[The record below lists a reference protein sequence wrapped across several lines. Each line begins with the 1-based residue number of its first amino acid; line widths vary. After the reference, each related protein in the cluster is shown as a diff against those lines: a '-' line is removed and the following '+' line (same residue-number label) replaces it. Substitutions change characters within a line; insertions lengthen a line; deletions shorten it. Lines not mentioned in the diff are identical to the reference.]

1 LSLDLDKLLTDES
14 RPTLPQPDRAASDWN
29 ELDFAMPR
37 PASEVLEERLKVPTE
52 LKGHV
57 MVTSF
62 ESLKAWVRSRSLWP
76 LSFGLACCAIEMMAV
91 GTARFDISRF
101 GAEVFRP
108 SPRQADVMIVSGTV
122 TTKMAPQ
129 ARRLY
134 DQMAEPKYVIAMGTC
149 VIAGGPYQGSY
160 STVPGIDNFLPVDVY
175 VAGCPPR
182 PDALIYSVM
191 QLQRKI
197 EQEARIKK

>member
-1 LSLDLDKLLTDES
+1 VQPVNGVD
-14 RPTLPQPDRAASDWN
+14 RPDSTA
-29 ELDFAMPR
+29 LDFAKPV
-37 PASEVLEERLKVPTE
+37 PADQILESRLKVPDE
-52 LKGHV
+52 LRGHV
-57 MVTSF
+57 MVTSLD
-62 ESLKAWVRSRSLWP
+62 SLVSWARRSSLWP
-76 LSFGLACCAIEMMAV
+76 LTFGLACCAIEMMAV

-122 TTKMAPQ
+122 TVKMAP
-129 ARRLY
+129 AVRRLF
-134 DQMAEPKYVIAMGTC
+134 DQMADPKYVIAMGTC

-182 PDALIYSVM
+182 PDALLYSLM
-191 QLQRKI
+191 QLQEK
-197 EQEARIKK
+197 IKKGSGEVKKLS